1 MDKKAKRELL
11 HNREKDAGVL
21 PSTAASSQHSVA
33 QESTASRAHRKTS
46 EADAESV
53 QSMRRGEERVRAL
66 PTINKLTGHSHSDA
80 PSHQASSQQVSYGSQ
95 QSKAYQSANTS
106 GLPDL
111 ASNAAVRGMGK
122 VSTNVAPSFKAAAS
136 KKHHTH
142 PSKIK
147 STKMVPGGQKYAASQ
162 TQGAASMGVGGAG
175 LASSPL
181 CLLSLPCLVSLPSPA
196 LLFANLRATPPLPV
210 TVAGRPCS

>member
-53 QSMRRGEERVRAL
+53 QSMRRGEERLRAL
-66 PTINKLTGHSHSDA
+66 PTINKFAGHSHSDA
-80 PSHQASSQQVSYGSQ
+80 PSHQASSQQVPYGSQ

-111 ASNAAVRGMGK
+111 PSNAAVRGMGK

-175 LASSPL
+175 L
-181 CLLSLPCLVSLPSPA
+181 
-196 LLFANLRATPPLPV
+196 
-210 TVAGRPCS
+210 

>member
-1 MDKKAKRELL
+1 MVLMHAACCIYR
-11 HNREKDAGVL
+11 NRGVSWWVSGVL
-21 PSTAASSQHSVA
+21 LFMIC
-33 QESTASRAHRKTS
+33 EF
-46 EADAESV
+46 
-53 QSMRRGEERVRAL
+53 
-66 PTINKLTGHSHSDA
+66 
-80 PSHQASSQQVSYGSQ
+80 
-95 QSKAYQSANTS
+95 
-106 GLPDL
+106 GL
-111 ASNAAVRGMGK
+111 G
-122 VSTNVAPSFKAAAS
+122 T